1 MSAAPL
7 PASFLDDINDGTDL
21 PLAEQPRTLAVRLY
35 DYQRRALH
43 FMISREVPQ
52 AAADGFIRG
61 GILADE
67 QGLGKTVMCAALVA
81 SHRSHLTAPLATN
94 SAVPCGATLICCTTP
109 IQRQWCHELAQHAPE
124 LRIVTYSGRPTDA
137 SEVSILRD
145 VERLAA
151 ADVVLT
157 TYDVLM
163 HELRPMIQAFESDKE
178 RRASLGLRV
187 RAQDSAEKPSPLKYL
202 VFWRMILDEVQKAP
216 GSYKAGRTARLVR
229 AVNRWAVSGTPMEMH
244 QPDEDVGHL
253 LNFLETKSSA
263 AEQRQGPSS
272 AHGTAP
278 PPSTTQMAAA
288 PARRVRCRSS
298 CARSSSAAPSS
309 RSSGSRPRTSR
320 VSRRSGRG
328 GTLALSPAEAVLY
341 DEFVLPAAIRLHTK
355 ATAAAAAAA
364 EASSSSSA
372 EAGGNVLANKM
383 ILMEQ
388 MQRALLSP

>member
-1 MSAAPL
+1 
-7 PASFLDDINDGTDL
+7 
-21 PLAEQPRTLAVRLY
+21 
-35 DYQRRALH
+35 
-43 FMISREVPQ
+43 
-52 AAADGFIRG
+52 
-61 GILADE
+61 
-67 QGLGKTVMCAALVA
+67 MCAALVA

-163 HELRPMIQAFESDKE
+163 GELRPMIQAFESDRE
-178 RRASLGLRV
+178 RRASRGLRV
-187 RAQDSAEKPSPLKYL
+187 REQDSAEKPSPLKYL

-216 GSYKAGRTARLVR
+216 GSYKAGRTARLIR
-229 AVNRWAVSGTPMEMH
+229 AVNRWAVSGTPTEMH
-244 QPDEDVGHL
+244 HADEDVGHL

-263 AEQRQGPSS
+263 AEHRQGPVER
-272 AHGTAP
+272 AWHRATAEYYANGGGADAARALQEQLRPLFLRRTQLQVLREPAAYKPSIP
-278 PPSTTQMAAA
+278 PQRT
-288 PARRVRCRSS
+288 RRY
-298 CARSSSAAPSS
+298 
-309 RSSGSRPRTSR
+309 TF
-320 VSRRSGRG
+320 
-328 GTLALSPAEAVLY
+328 ALSPAEAVLY

-364 EASSSSSA
+364 AEASSSSSA

-383 ILMEQ
+383 ILMEHV
-388 MQRALLSP
+388 QRALLSPELWSVWGRQSAQSVEAHNKSTQGRHGARSELQARRREPRHCRRACRLSNQ